1 MKIAISFL
9 KIGSEFQGIFSVALG
24 LVEDVIKDKNN
35 QISIIIDN
43 SSFKNNLKSRF
54 PDVEIIYLKN
64 DRGQIIKKIS
74 IFIYLFLGLEF
85 LKKIFCKSFIEIENR
100 NFDIIIHPNWSIYSF
115 GLKTFS
121 IASVHDTAFNN
132 KDYKQST
139 LHKIKLKYLIKL
151 ICKYSNIILC
161 ESETGK
167 KDIINIFKTDPNKI
181 LIRLNL
187 PDVQFKKISNKP
199 KQVFSE
205 KFKKLK
211 NERFLL
217 LPSRWGQYKNQ
228 PRVIKSLEKF
238 NLEKKDSLKLVLIG
252 VENDIEKIDLFMN
265 QNKLSKE
272 NLIIYPSVE
281 INELIELYQNAY
293 ALVFPVLLGPTSIPF
308 YEALENNCP
317 IITSNLEGHKE
328 VLGDAAIFVDP
339 FSEESIYKSFIE
351 LNDKTIL
358 SLKQKMLKQKK
369 YLENMQHEKNWL
381 NNSLNIFQNLISH

>member
-132 KDYKQST
+132 KDYKQSI

-151 ICKYSNIILC
+151 
-161 ESETGK
+161 
-167 KDIINIFKTDPNKI
+167 
-181 LIRLNL
+181 
-187 PDVQFKKISNKP
+187 KP
-199 KQVFSE
+199 T
-205 KFKKLK
+205 
-211 NERFLL
+211 
-217 LPSRWGQYKNQ
+217 
-228 PRVIKSLEKF
+228 I
-238 NLEKKDSLKLVLIG
+238 
-252 VENDIEKIDLFMN
+252 
-265 QNKLSKE
+265 
-272 NLIIYPSVE
+272 
-281 INELIELYQNAY
+281 
-293 ALVFPVLLGPTSIPF
+293 GPTIPTVLQSIRTVCRIVHLFP
-308 YEALENNCP
+308 
-317 IITSNLEGHKE
+317 
-328 VLGDAAIFVDP
+328 
-339 FSEESIYKSFIE
+339 
-351 LNDKTIL
+351 
-358 SLKQKMLKQKK
+358 
-369 YLENMQHEKNWL
+369 
-381 NNSLNIFQNLISH
+381 